1 MKLYFC
7 LILLSSITFS
17 NYIFKN
23 NCILDFKFETW
34 NEPGPDLIIFNIK
47 SNEKSFGKNF
57 ENFEVVEVYFNEKE
71 SFKSNLFL
79 IKKIKNNTYELKIS
93 SPYFSID
100 YIKKEEVY
108 KLFDKSDKL
117 QIKLKRNN
125 DVLTFTKCFE
135 TPKKK

>member
-23 NCILDFKFETW
+23 NCILDFQFETW
-34 NEPGPDLIIFNIK
+34 NEPGSDLIIFNIK
-47 SNEKSFGKNF
+47 SNEKSFRKNI
-57 ENFEVVEVYFNEKE
+57 ENFEVVEVYFNEKK

-100 YIKKEEVY
+100 YLKKEEIY
-108 KLFDKSDKL
+108 KLFKQSDKL
-117 QIKLKRNN
+117 KIKLKSNK
-125 DVLTFTKCFE
+125 DILIFSKCID
-135 TPKKK
+135 TSN